1 LAKFIAVCTE
11 GSAKLS
17 INMDQVKY
25 VEITDDQIKFHF
37 GPDHV
42 VPLQGDQM
50 GKEVFTKLVNKL
62 LTDIPQTSWS

>member
-1 LAKFIAVCTE
+1 LAKFIAVYTE

-25 VEITDDQIKFHF
+25 VEITDDKIKFHF
-37 GPDHV
+37 GPEHV
-42 VPLQGDQM
+42 VPLQEGQM
-50 GKEVFTKLVNKL
+50 GKEAFTKLVNKL